1 MLGVRGQGGVEHL
14 LLLAAFVGLA
24 GVIGYFVY
32 QSVKGLSK
40 GAGDLGETVSKGMVG
55 FARSVASRNL

>member
-24 GVIGYFVY
+24 GIIGYFVY
-32 QSVKGLSK
+32 QSAKGLSK
-40 GAGDLGETVSKGMVG
+40 GVSDLGGTVSKGMVG
-55 FARSVASRNL
+55 FARRVVGRNL

>member
-24 GVIGYFVY
+24 GIIGYFVY
-32 QSVKGLSK
+32 QSAKGLGK
-40 GAGDLGETVSKGMVG
+40 GASDLGGTVSKGMVG
-55 FARSVASRNL
+55 FARSVAGRNL